1 MFVSKY
7 PELMGFNIMLAAIG
21 DLDDENIN
29 DMMKLFETIYELGM
43 KRGREM
49 HILESLMKE
58 DEQ

>member
-21 DLDDENIN
+21 DLDDENIK

-43 KRGREM
+43 KRGRGM